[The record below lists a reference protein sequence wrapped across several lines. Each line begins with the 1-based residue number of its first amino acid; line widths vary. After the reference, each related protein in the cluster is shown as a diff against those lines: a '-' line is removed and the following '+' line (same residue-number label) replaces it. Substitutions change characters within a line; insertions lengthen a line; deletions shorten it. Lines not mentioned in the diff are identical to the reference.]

1 MAIQAPEGYGSGGE
15 VCVFWCNEVR
25 VAQLPSSA
33 NTNARYHVLHSTSLD
48 DPGMLSGVSFTYQHP
63 YNSTSAYF
71 YLQFR
76 CLQCSDRARVGDG
89 MDLPH

>member
-33 NTNARYHVLHSTSLD
+33 NTNARYHVLRSRYTSLD
-48 DPGMLSGVSFTYQHP
+48 DVVRNVIYISAPIKSYISVLVSKVQI
-63 YNSTSAYF
+63 
-71 YLQFR
+71 
-76 CLQCSDRARVGDG
+76 
-89 MDLPH
+89 